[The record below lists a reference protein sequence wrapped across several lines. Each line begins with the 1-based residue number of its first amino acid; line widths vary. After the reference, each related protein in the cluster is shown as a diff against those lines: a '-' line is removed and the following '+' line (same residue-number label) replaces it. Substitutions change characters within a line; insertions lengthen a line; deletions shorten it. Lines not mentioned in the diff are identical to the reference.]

1 MPDPDSVERDD
12 PRKMR
17 DSYVQ
22 LGLEPGATM
31 HEIEAAYWQF
41 ARELR
46 GQGAMAPYNYAYEA
60 LVHGARTR
68 AKEAGPEPAVPQEA
82 VQEQATLVVRP
93 PSKFGWPD
101 N

>member
-1 MPDPDSVERDD
+1 MPQLDSPDHYD

-31 HEIEAAYWQF
+31 REIETAYWQF

-46 GQGAMAPYNYAYEA
+46 GASMTPYTVAYEA
-60 LVHGARTR
+60 LVNSVKPRANDARP
-68 AKEAGPEPAVPQEA
+68 APVAPPEAPPKQI
-82 VQEQATLVVRP
+82 TLVSSS
-93 PSKFGWPD
+93 PSKFGWPA